1 MSEKTARLFEELVDL
16 NYQLYSSLFLKLPLD
31 AVEQTGTLLPLLV
44 EDCETGLKEGKDP
57 TTIIEEFFEQHRP
70 EFTEKEQ
77 AHFLFKIIQYVERQ
91 VVLIDALED
100 SSYSRIHQLDNKNAL
115 VRLAERAADDGSTEQ
130 LANLLRNFG
139 VRVVL
144 TAHPTQFYP
153 GQVLAIISDLTE
165 AIAGSRIGEI
175 RDLLQQL
182 GNTPFF
188 QKTKPSPYD
197 EAVLLTWYLGNI
209 FYPAI
214 GELIDPLAEKFP
226 EQVNSNSQLVSIGF
240 WPGGD
245 RDGNPFVT
253 TDTTLK
259 VAARLKDSIMRCYH
273 QDLRELKR
281 RLSFRDIYEELDKL
295 EKRIKG
301 ERFSGAEND
310 EESASVTVSDIFQTL
325 DLVEQKLKDQY
336 QSMYLDKL
344 QSFRRKVT
352 LFGLHFASIDI
363 RQDSRIIAS
372 TIEAIAVAYPDYLPA
387 NLDDMSESEKVEA
400 LFTCQGE
407 VDPGKFDDPVIRDT
421 IESVGVIRQIQAS
434 NGERGAHRYIIS
446 NCRGPVDIA
455 RVVALFRLGGWGSD
469 PLDVDIVPLFETVN
483 DLQGAGESMTRLYAN
498 PEYKKH
504 LGHRRAQQTVMLGF
518 SDGTK
523 DGGYLM
529 ANWAI
534 YTAKEDV
541 TRVSRENQ
549 VEVIF
554 FDGRGGPPARGGG
567 DAYLFYAAHGKAI
580 ESNQIQMTVQGQTIS
595 SYYGIKAAAGHN
607 MSQLLTAGLEN
618 NLQERPDRELDDL
631 QRNLIRDLAERSYE
645 KYEAFK
651 QHPLFLPYL
660 EEMSTL
666 NYYAMSNIGS
676 RPAKR
681 GGDGK
686 LRFEDLRAIPFVGS
700 WSQLKQNVP
709 GFYGLGTALK
719 SLEELGRLD
728 ACLALYQNSRF
739 FRALIANSMQSMS
752 KTNFALTRYMKDDP
766 RFGEF
771 WQDIYR
777 EYQLSREMVLKV
789 AGQQELLQD
798 NPRSRLSIRL
808 RENVV
813 LPLLT
818 IQQYAL
824 MRIRESR
831 EENDAERL
839 EVYEKMV
846 VRTLFGNIN
855 ASRNS
860 A

>member
-1 MSEKTARLFEELVDL
+1 MTDQTARLFEELVEL
-16 NYQLYSSLFLKLPLD
+16 NYELYNSLFLTLPLD
-31 AVEQTGTLLPLLV
+31 AVEQTGTLLPLLT
-44 EDCETGLKEGKDP
+44 ETCARGLDNGQNP
-57 TTIIEEFFEQHRP
+57 IQIIGDFFEQHRP
-70 EFTEKEQ
+70 NFSEHAQ
-77 AHFLFKIIQYVERQ
+77 IQFLFKIVQYVERQ

-100 SSYSRIHQLDNKNAL
+100 AAYSRIHQIENKSSL
-115 VRLAERAADDGSTEQ
+115 IRLTERAEDEGRTEKLAQ
-130 LANLLRNFG
+130 LLKNFG

-153 GQVLAIISDLTE
+153 GQVLAIISDLTQ
-165 AIAGSRIGEI
+165 AVSGSRTGEV

-188 QKTKPSPYD
+188 QKQKPTPYD
-197 EAVLLTWYLGNI
+197 EAVLLTWYLGHI

-214 GELIDPLAEKFP
+214 GDLVDPLAARYP
-226 EQVNSNSQLVSIGF
+226 EQVNANSELVSIGF

-253 TDTTLK
+253 TETTLR
-259 VAARLKDSIMRCYH
+259 VASRLRYTILQCYH
-273 QDLRELKR
+273 HDLRKLKR
-281 RLSFRDIYEELDKL
+281 RLSFEGVFDQLDRL
-295 EKRIKG
+295 EKQIHDELMEKA
-301 ERFSGAEND
+301 ERTGISLPE
-310 EESASVTVSDIFQTL
+310 IFDVL
-325 DLVEQKLKDQY
+325 DSIEKQLVEHY
-336 QSMYLDKL
+336 QSMYVDSL
-344 QSFRRKVT
+344 QSFRRKLT

-363 RQDSRIIAS
+363 RQDSRVIAR
-372 TIEAIAVAYPDYLPA
+372 TLAAIAEKQKGLLPGDFDS
-387 NLDDMSESEKVEA
+387 LSDDQQVSA
-400 LFTCQGE
+400 LFACQGQ
-407 VDPGKFDDPVIRDT
+407 VDGDAFDDPVVRDT
-421 IESVGVIRQIQAS
+421 IQSFAVIRRIQFS

-446 NCRGPVDIA
+446 NCRGPVDVA
-455 RVVALFRLGGWGSD
+455 RVLALFRLCGWGNTPVS
-469 PLDVDIVPLFETVN
+469 VDIVPLFETVS
-483 DLQGAGESMTRLYAN
+483 DLQRGGDSMAQLYAN
-498 PEYKKH
+498 PHYQTH
-504 LGHRRAQQTVMLGF
+504 LQQRRQRQTVMLGF

-534 YTAKEDV
+534 YSAKENI
-541 TRVSRENQ
+541 TSVSRNSG

-567 DAYLFYAAHGKAI
+567 DTYLFYAAHGKTI

-607 MSQLLTAGLEN
+607 LGQLLTAGLEN
-618 NLQERPDRELDDL
+618 NLIDRADRELDDL
-631 QRNLIRDLAERSYE
+631 QRNVIRDLAERSYA

-651 QHPLFLPYL
+651 QHDLFMPYL

-666 NYYAMSNIGS
+666 NYYAMANIGS
-676 RPAKR
+676 RPSKR
-681 GGDGK
+681 GGGGPMK
-686 LRFEDLRAIPFVGS
+686 FEDLRAIPFVGA

-719 SLEELGRLD
+719 AQEELGRLD
-728 ACLALYQNSRF
+728 ACLDLYQRSRF
-739 FRALIANSMQSMS
+739 FRALVANSMQSMS
-752 KTNFALTRYMKDDP
+752 KTNFELTRYMESDP

-771 WQDIYR
+771 WQDIYQ
-777 EYQLSREMVLKV
+777 EFLLSREMALKIS
-789 AGQQELLQD
+789 GQTELLQD

-808 RENVV
+808 RERVV

-824 MRIRESR
+824 IRVR
-831 EENDAERL
+831 ECREQDDQERL
-839 EVYEKMV
+839 AVYEKMV

-855 ASRNS
+855 AARNS

>member
-1 MSEKTARLFEELVDL
+1 MTKETARLFEELVGL

-31 AVEQTGTLLPLLV
+31 AIEQTGTLLPLLA
-44 EDCETGLKEGKDP
+44 EACGDGLAEGQDP
-57 TTIIEEFFEQHRP
+57 VQIISNFFAQHRDY
-70 EFTEKEQ
+70 FDEQ
-77 AHFLFKIIQYVERQ
+77 EQMQFLFKIIQYVERQ

-100 SSYSRIHQLDNKNAL
+100 AAYSRIHQTDSNSAL
-115 VRLAERAADDGSTEQ
+115 TRLVERAKDDGRTEKLAQ
-130 LANLLRNFG
+130 LLKTFG

-165 AIAGSRIGEI
+165 AISGARIGEV
-175 RDLLQQL
+175 RQLLQQL

-188 QKTKPSPYD
+188 QKKKPSPYD

-214 GELIDPLAEKFP
+214 GELVEPLAARFP
-226 EQVNSNSQLVSIGF
+226 DAISGNSELVSIGF

-253 TDTTLK
+253 TETTLR
-259 VAARLKDSIMRCYH
+259 VAARLRYTILQCYH
-273 QDLRELKR
+273 QEMRTLKR
-281 RLSFRDIYEELDKL
+281 RLSFKGVYELLDKL
-295 EKRIKG
+295 EKGLR
-301 ERFSGAEND
+301 D
-310 EESASVTVSDIFQTL
+310 E
-325 DLVEQKLKDQY
+325 LVEKAGREEVTLADIHSALDQAEKLVVEKY
-336 QSMYLDKL
+336 QSMYVGLL
-344 QSFRRKVT
+344 QSFRRKLT
-352 LFGLHFASIDI
+352 LFGFHFASIDI
-363 RQDSRIIAS
+363 RQDSRVIARTLDVIVEQNRELLPAHFKDMTEAQQVDALFRCNGEIDAS
-372 TIEAIAVAYPDYLPA
+372 TI
-387 NLDDMSESEKVEA
+387 
-400 LFTCQGE
+400 
-407 VDPGKFDDPVIRDT
+407 DDPVVRDT
-421 IESVGVIRQIQAS
+421 IESFAVIRRIQLT

-455 RVVALFRLGGWGSD
+455 RVLALFRLCGWGEQ
-469 PLDVDIVPLFETVN
+469 PVTVDVVPLFETVS
-483 DLQGAGESMTRLYAN
+483 DLQHGGASMASLYAN
-498 PEYKKH
+498 THYQIH
-504 LGHRRAQQTVMLGF
+504 LAQRRQRQTVMLGF

-523 DGGYLM
+523 DGGYMM

-534 YTAKEDV
+534 YSAKEDI
-541 TRVSRENQ
+541 TSVSRANG

-567 DAYLFYAAHGKAI
+567 DTYLFYAALGKTI

-595 SYYGIKAAAGHN
+595 SHYGIKAAAGHN
-607 MSQLLTAGLEN
+607 LSQLLTAGLEN
-618 NLQERPDRELDDL
+618 NLMDRADRELDEL
-631 QRNLIRDLAERSYE
+631 QRNLIRDLAERSYV

-651 QHPLFLPYL
+651 QHELFMPYL

-666 NYYAMSNIGS
+666 NYYAMANIGS
-676 RPAKR
+676 RPSKR
-681 GGDGK
+681 GGGGAMK
-686 LRFEDLRAIPFVGS
+686 FEDLRAIPFVGA

-719 SLEELGRLD
+719 AQEEFGRLD
-728 ACLALYQNSRF
+728 ACLDLYQRSRF

-752 KTNFALTRYMKDDP
+752 KTNFELTRYMESDP

-771 WQDIYR
+771 WKDIYQ
-777 EYQLSREMVLKV
+777 EYLLSREMVLKV
-789 AGQQELLQD
+789 AGQQELLED
-798 NPRSRLSIRL
+798 NPRSRLSIQL
-808 RENVV
+808 REQVV

-824 MRIRESR
+824 IRIRECR
-831 EENDAERL
+831 EKDDQARL
-839 EVYEKMV
+839 SVYEKMV

-855 ASRNS
+855 AARNS